1 MNSYNTTCN
10 LAIDPELKKVGETS
24 VLNFTVASNINKDT
38 VVYND
43 CALWGKLG
51 ESLSSFLTKGK
62 PVTIFGE
69 LSGINAYVKKDG
81 DANATIRVKVNSLK
95 MHGTNEVQDAT
106 PSSVEPND
114 DIPF

>member
-1 MNSYNTTCN
+1 MNSYNTTGN
-10 LAIDPELKKVGETS
+10 LANDPELKKVGETS

-81 DANATIRVKVNSLK
+81 DANATIRVKS
-95 MHGTNEVQDAT
+95 
-106 PSSVEPND
+106 
-114 DIPF
+114 